1 MCLLLLFLRYKRQ
14 KNPETFMFPITANRK
29 IAVQNMDG
37 YSLYKEVRQ
46 AKPFYSWQELFFV
59 FPGCAVAAAHAW
71 GAVEARFMAT
81 YTNLQELNKK
91 VEFWNSSL

>member
-1 MCLLLLFLRYKRQ
+1 MLQTSEKPRNIYVSYHSQSQ
-14 KNPETFMFPITANRK
+14 K
-29 IAVQNMDG
+29 AVHKNMDG

-71 GAVEARFMAT
+71 GAVEACFMAI
-81 YTNLQELNKK
+81 YKNLQELYKK
-91 VEFWNSSL
+91 FEFWNSSL

>member
-14 KNPETFMFPITANRK
+14 KNPEIYMFSITANRK
-29 IAVQNMDG
+29 IAVHKNMDG
-37 YSLYKEVRQ
+37 YSLYKEVPQ

-71 GAVEARFMAT
+71 GAVEACFMAI
-81 YTNLQELNKK
+81 YTNLQELHKK
-91 VEFWNSSL
+91 FEFWN